1 MTHASISALTIEHL
15 RGSVVPF
22 TLPFEK
28 GKKLT
33 IVYGENGTGKS
44 TICDAL
50 DLLGNGKVGSLDGRG
65 LGTTK
70 QYWPSVGKKSAD
82 VKVTLTTSAGICS
95 VSLGGKDV
103 AVTNQQN
110 RPRVEVLRRS
120 QILSLVEAKPAER
133 YAAISR
139 FIDVS
144 GVEASEAS
152 LRKLILDIDKDLE
165 IAIARVAE
173 NRAQIDRFW
182 SEAGKPDGDSRSWA
196 AKEIIKDQDVF
207 EQRKIAIDRVI
218 ALWDRLTGYPQKHKD
233 LITACEI
240 ASANLTL
247 SQESYTQLAS
257 QVAGN
262 YLEVLDILRAAQ
274 QHFHNYP
281 SPSVCP
287 LCESSERVD
296 GLVSEVNRRI
306 EAQSLVGQL
315 DEAKSALD
323 TKTESVKIA
332 NQRLNDLLSAAKL
345 DASELETQD
354 KEHLSSLGIV
364 LPSTSI
370 PTSVDEWGNWFN
382 NNSSVRQNW
391 QSESD
396 SCVDA
401 KRFIGTLRTSLD
413 ALEKNEEQV
422 NEFGALSPL
431 LKRTLKIVEVKRK
444 EYTDTILEQI
454 ASRVGELY
462 EAIHP
467 GEGLNKITL
476 ELDAAKRASLEISTE
491 FAGKTNTPPQAYFS
505 DSHLDT
511 FGLCVFFALAERE
524 SPADTILV
532 LDDVLGSVDEPH
544 VDRVISMLYEETAK
558 FRHCLITTHY
568 GPWRHK
574 YRWGWLK
581 NGQCHFVELTH
592 WSIYKG
598 ISHSRSIPEA
608 DRLRALLAESSPDLQ
623 AICAKSGV
631 ILEATMDFL
640 TQLYEC
646 SVPRRTGGSYTLG
659 DLLPAVDGKLR
670 KALRVEHKLDN
681 IDGSVSYV
689 DRLLEPHISELIRIA
704 QVRNVFGCHF
714 NSLSFDL
721 LDSDAMAFGQEVLS
735 LIDALVDHECGWPRN
750 SKSGSYWATNGE
762 TRRLHPLKRPG

>member
-1 MTHASISALTIEHL
+1 MSHVSLFELTIEHL
-15 RGSVVPF
+15 RGSVIPF

-28 GKKLT
+28 AKKLT

-65 LGTTK
+65 LGATR
-70 QYWPSVGKKSAD
+70 QYWHSVGKNSTD
-82 VKVTLTTSAGICS
+82 VKVTLKTSGGECV
-95 VSLGGKDV
+95 VSLGKKDIV
-103 AVTNQQN
+103 VVNAAH
-110 RPRVEVLRRS
+110 RPNVEVLRRS

-144 GVEASEAS
+144 AVETSEAS
-152 LRKLILDIDKDLE
+152 LRKLILDIDRDLDQ
-165 IAIARVAE
+165 AITRVVD
-173 NRAQIDRFW
+173 NRAHIDGFW
-182 SEAGKPDGDSRSWA
+182 SEAGKPYGDSRTWA
-196 AKEIIKDQDVF
+196 SQEILKDQEVF
-207 EQRKIAIDRVI
+207 EQRKSTIDKLI
-218 ALWDRLTGYPQKHKD
+218 TLWDSLESYPLKSQDFAAALDTAREAAKTAQEFYDQLTGQ
-233 LITACEI
+233 I
-240 ASANLTL
+240 A
-247 SQESYTQLAS
+247 
-257 QVAGN
+257 GD
-262 YLEVLDILRAAQ
+262 YLQVLDILRAAQ
-274 QHFHNYP
+274 QHFNNHP

-287 LCESSERVD
+287 LCESSERAG
-296 GLVSEVNRRI
+296 GLVAEINRRI
-306 EAQSLVGQL
+306 EAQSVVGKL
-315 DEAKSALD
+315 DEARSALSIND
-323 TKTESVKIA
+323 ESVKA
-332 NQRLNDLLSAAKL
+332 ADQRVKDLLNSARDDACKL
-345 DASELETQD
+345 EQQCAGELF
-354 KEHLSSLGIV
+354 LSGLIQ
-364 LPSTSI
+364 PSFPMPS
-370 PTSVDEWGNWFN
+370 SVDQWGEWFN
-382 NNSSVRQNW
+382 KNSDLRQKW
-391 QSESD
+391 QEESD

-401 KRFIGTLRTSLD
+401 KRFIGALRTSWD
-413 ALEKNEEQV
+413 TLEKNEERV
-422 NEFGALSPL
+422 NELGALAPL
-431 LKRTLKIVEVKRK
+431 LKRTLSIAEIKRR
-444 EYTDTILEQI
+444 EYTDSILGQI

-524 SPADTILV
+524 APEDTILV

-544 VDRVISMLYEETAK
+544 VDRVIGMLYDETAK

-581 NGQCHFVELTH
+581 NGQCHFVELTR
-592 WSIYKG
+592 WSIHKG

-608 DRLRALLAESSPDLQ
+608 DRLRVLLTESSPDLQ

-640 TQLYEC
+640 TQLYES
-646 SVPRRTGGSYTLG
+646 SVPRRAGGSYTLG
-659 DLLPAVDGKLR
+659 DLLPAIDGKLK
-670 KALRVEHKLDN
+670 KALRVEHRQES

-689 DRLLEPHISELIRIA
+689 DRLLEPHITELMRIA

-714 NSLSFDL
+714 NALSFDL
-721 LDSDAMAFGQEVLS
+721 LDSDAMVFGQEVLS
-735 LIDALVDHECGWPRN
+735 LLDALVDHKCGWPRN
-750 SKSGSYWATNGE
+750 GKSGSYWATAGE
-762 TRRLHPLKRPG
+762 TRRLHPLRRPG